1 MTSTAA
7 PGSTPP
13 PRLAAK
19 AGLAAC
25 GERPYATSTEACCA
39 VRSLNQYPC
48 VARRRVP
55 SPLLCFARCGTV
67 GIQYR
72 VAERSWGCGAATRCD
87 TGQFITDAEDVVIIG
102 PMAPGRLP
110 AVLELDL
117 APWRPT

>member
-19 AGLAAC
+19 AGLAVC
-25 GERPYATSTEACCA
+25 GERPYSTSTEGCCA

-55 SPLLCFARCGTV
+55 SPLLCFAPCGTV

-72 VAERSWGCGAATRCD
+72 VAERSWGCGAATRCEEPRD
-87 TGQFITDAEDVVIIG
+87 LVWLRVDRKTEDSS
-102 PMAPGRLP
+102 APKLRACQG
-110 AVLELDL
+110 
-117 APWRPT
+117 